1 MAHLKKSA
9 ATGHLLKTATGHLT
23 KSCSN
28 PWGICACGYGTARVV
43 ISGVTECACGAT
55 TNYWGVN
62 GTVDGTYDL
71 PFDSSSGVNCYYK
84 LTPTDITLRQYD
96 DAGCTNQI
104 NEIQTIMELRVDD
117 FFGGIIVYLQF
128 GGVGGTPPTTCLFYR
143 AQNDAVTDCV
153 TGTSGLDSEHSSCSG
168 SVLATGGT
176 ATVTFF

>member
-9 ATGHLLKTATGHLT
+9 ATGHLLKTAAGHLS
-23 KSCSN
+23 KGCSN
-28 PWGICACGYGTARVV
+28 PWSVCACGYGTARVV

-71 PFDSSSGVNCYYK
+71 PYFSTTGSTCIYK

-96 DAGCTNQI
+96 DAGCTNQVG
-104 NEIQTIMELRVDD
+104 EIDTVIELRVDD
-117 FFGGIIVYLQF
+117 FFGGQIVYLQF
-128 GGVGGTPPTTCLFYR
+128 GGVGLTPGSTVLFYR

-153 TGTSGLDSEHSSCSG
+153 TGTSGLDSEHSSCG
-168 SVLATGGT
+168 VSVLATGGT
-176 ATVTFF
+176 ATLTFL